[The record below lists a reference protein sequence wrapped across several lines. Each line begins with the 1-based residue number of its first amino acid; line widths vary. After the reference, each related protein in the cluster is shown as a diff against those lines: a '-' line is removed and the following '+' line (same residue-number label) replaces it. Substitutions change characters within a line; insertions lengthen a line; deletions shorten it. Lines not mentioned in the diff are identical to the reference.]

1 MAADL
6 AWAAVSGTILS
17 EIGSKII
24 DFLRDILI
32 AYIMWV
38 FQPITSDI
46 TSKVTQYLGVDYV
59 TNTWD
64 DFKEDI
70 KQKAKDKVSNVF

>member
-1 MAADL
+1 MKGCINL
-6 AWAAVSGTILS
+6 TL
-17 EIGSKII
+17 GSIKTLKRKEVN
-24 DFLRDILI
+24 FSLI
-32 AYIMWV
+32 KK
-38 FQPITSDI
+38 PITSDI